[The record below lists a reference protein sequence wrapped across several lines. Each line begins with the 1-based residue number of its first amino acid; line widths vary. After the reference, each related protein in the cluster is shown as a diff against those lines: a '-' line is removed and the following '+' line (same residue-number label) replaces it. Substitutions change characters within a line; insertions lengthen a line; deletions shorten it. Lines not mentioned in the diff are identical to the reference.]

1 MKNALITGASR
12 GIGAGIARVF
22 AREGWRVIATSTTGQ
37 DSAIS
42 IVKELRNSG
51 AQADILP
58 LDVREEDSILQLF
71 RQLDDRGIVL
81 NALVNNAGI
90 FGPKTRLVDLSTKIL
105 RDVCTVNLVGSILCA
120 REAVKRMSTQNGGKG
135 GAIVNISSTGTHWG
149 NPNQWVHYAATKGG
163 IDVFTRGLS
172 REVATEG
179 IRVNAVSPGLT
190 LTDPALA
197 EAIQDRLVLLGNE
210 IPMARAGSV
219 EEVGEVVEFLCSE
232 RSSYVTGAVVPAAGG
247 R

>member
-1 MKNALITGASR
+1 MKSVLITGANR

-22 AREGWRVIATSTTGQ
+22 AREGWHVTITSTSGQ
-37 DSAIS
+37 DGSN
-42 IVKELRNSG
+42 IVGELRNLG
-51 AQADILP
+51 VEADILP
-58 LDVREEDSILQLF
+58 LDVREEESILQLF
-71 RQLDDRGIVL
+71 QQLDDRGIVL
-81 NALVNNAGI
+81 DALVNNAGI
-90 FGPKTRLVDLSTKIL
+90 TGPKTRLIDLSAETL
-105 RDVCTVNLVGSILCA
+105 REVCDVNLVGSILCA

-135 GAIVNISSTGTHWG
+135 GAIVNISSTGTHLG

-163 IDVFTRGLS
+163 IDIFTRGLS

-190 LTDPALA
+190 LTDPAFVD
-197 EAIQDRLVLLGNE
+197 AIQERLISLGSE

-219 EEVGEVVEFLCSE
+219 EEIGEVVEFLCNE
-232 RSSYVTGAVVPAAGG
+232 RSSYVTGVVIPVAGG